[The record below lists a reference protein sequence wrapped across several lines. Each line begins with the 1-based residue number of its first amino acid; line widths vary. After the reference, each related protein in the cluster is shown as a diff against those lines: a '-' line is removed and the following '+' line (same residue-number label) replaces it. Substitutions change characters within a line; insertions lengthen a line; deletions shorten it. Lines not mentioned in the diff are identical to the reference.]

1 MPSTLIDE
9 KSTVTENVVRHLK
22 NKIYKCMTSIS
33 KKLYIN
39 KLVNI
44 VNEYNNTYHST
55 IKIKPGNIKSN
66 EVVYWHCCCK

>member
-9 KSTVTENVVRHLK
+9 KSTVAENVVRNLK

-44 VNEYNNTYHST
+44 VNEYNNTYHSR